1 MDKKTR
7 FRFFGFEY
15 LERHVQIAIGLAVLF
30 VLNLIIY
37 IVASVSCF
45 LYYHDKVNETAS
57 VLSNAIVMTISG
69 FLPYEI
75 VIVSLVCIVGIIGC
89 VIVGINKKKG

>member
-37 IVASVSCF
+37 IIASISCF
-45 LYYHDKVNETAS
+45 LYYNDKVNETAS
-57 VLSNAIVMTISG
+57 VLSNAIVMTISD

-75 VIVSLVCIVGIIGC
+75 VIVSLVCIIGIIGC